1 MEARAL
7 SAIVCPHDTA
17 KNVATWI
24 EFLVVLGQLAGVEV
38 GYTFVADFDE
48 FEDQLGRA
56 GLAYAHPLAALEAAE
71 RFGYLPVASPEHSD
85 EVVFVVREGVEGGLE
100 GFAGAE
106 VASVPG
112 QFATRFGCTLL
123 RERGLA
129 IGRLRPYA
137 SCQEV
142 LEAVRSG
149 GVDRGFLYK
158 DFVDHLDPLSLEG
171 VRVVE
176 VTNTGRFR
184 HVLMLHPD
192 HAELRGA
199 LREGLARLPDH
210 PVGGELLREL
220 GLGAW
225 TAHDDLGDLRTL
237 QDC

>member
-1 MEARAL
+1 METRAL

-24 EFLVVLGQLAGVEV
+24 EFLVVLGQLSGAEV
-38 GYTFVADFDE
+38 GYTYVSDFDE

-56 GLAYAHPLAALEAAE
+56 GLAFAHPLAALRAAE
-71 RFGYLPVASPEHSD
+71 RFGYVPVASPEHSD
-85 EVVFVVREGVEGGLE
+85 EVVFVVREGVDGGLE
-100 GFAGAE
+100 GFAAAE
-106 VASVPG
+106 VAGVPG
-112 QFATRFGCTLL
+112 QFASRFGCTLL
-123 RERGLA
+123 KERGLE

-137 SCQEV
+137 SYHEV

-149 GVDRGFLYK
+149 EVDRGFLYK
-158 DFVDHLDPLSLEG
+158 DFFDHLDALSLEG
-171 VRVVE
+171 VRVAE
-176 VTNTGRFR
+176 ATDTGRFR

-199 LREGLARLPDH
+199 LQEALTKMPDH

-225 TAHDDLGDLRTL
+225 AVRDDLGDLHAL